1 MLSRFE
7 RMLIGRYLL
16 PGVGGRIVLLVAAI
30 GMLGVT
36 IGVASLILVMSVM
49 NGAEARL
56 VQQFASID
64 GDASVTR
71 PGEFLQDWRQLA
83 AAAQATPGVVSA
95 GPAIERDVVAS
106 VNGRTYAADLQGLP
120 PDRLATNPLVQ
131 PGQALVTGH
140 APQGD
145 GEVVIGSGLAEQLGV
160 YVGEPVSLMMVR
172 FEPDG
177 GIDTD
182 FYSFRLAGIF
192 HSDNAKYDSTRI
204 VATMPAVQ
212 RMVGAGD
219 VVSRIDVKTRDSEH
233 ADRILAPLKAK
244 LAGKATLQTWR
255 EMNKAL
261 FDALAVEHVGMF
273 IVLSLVVLVALFNI
287 MSSLV
292 MLVRSRHREIA
303 IVRTMGASRA
313 SVIRIFV
320 AVGSVIGGIGTVVGL
335 AIGLGLVFSKAPLS
349 AALGAQMAS
358 NAAPSG
364 YGIFLDMPFIIGP
377 LELVGIVVMTLVG
390 TVLATLF
397 PATRAAAV
405 DPAEVLRY
413 E

>member
-64 GDASVTR
+64 GDASITR
-71 PGEFLQDWRQLA
+71 PGAFLKDWRQIA
-83 AAAQATPGVVSA
+83 EQARATPGVVSA
-95 GPAIERDVVAS
+95 GPAIERSVVAS
-106 VNGRTYAADLQGLP
+106 VAGRTYAADLQGLP
-120 PDRLATNPLVQ
+120 PDRLASSPLVRADE
-131 PGQALVTGH
+131 ALITGH
-140 APQGD
+140 APKSD
-145 GEVVIGSGLAEQLGV
+145 GEVVIGSGLAEQLGI
-160 YVGEPVSLMMVR
+160 YVGEPISLMMVR
-172 FEPDG
+172 FGDDG
-177 GIDTD
+177 EIDTD

-192 HSDNAKYDSTRI
+192 HSDNAKYDSTRV
-204 VATMPAVQ
+204 VATMAAVQ

-219 VVSRIDVKTRDSEH
+219 VVSRIDVKTTDSKH
-233 ADRILAPLKAK
+233 ADEILAPLKAK

-292 MLVRSRHREIA
+292 MLVRSRQREIA
-303 IVRTMGASRA
+303 IVRTMGASRS
-313 SVIRIFV
+313 SVVRIFV

-335 AIGLGLVFSKAPLS
+335 AIGLGLVLSKAPLS

-358 NAAPSG
+358 NAAPTG
-364 YGIFLDMPFIIGP
+364 YGVFLDMPFIIGP
-377 LELVGIVVMTLVG
+377 LELVGIVVMTLIG

-397 PATRAAAV
+397 PANRAAAV

>member
-16 PGVGGRIVLLVAAI
+16 PGAGGRIVLLVAAI

-56 VQQFASID
+56 VRQFASID
-64 GDASVTR
+64 GDASITR
-71 PGEFLQDWRQLA
+71 PGEFLKDWRSLA
-83 AAAQATPGVVSA
+83 AQARATPGVTSA
-95 GPAIERDVVAS
+95 GPAIERNVVAS

-120 PDRLATNPLVQ
+120 PERLAESPLVTD
-131 PGQALVTGH
+131 ALVTGH
-140 APQGD
+140 APTGD
-145 GEVVIGSGLAEQLGV
+145 GEVVIGSGLAEQLGIF
-160 YVGEPVSLMMVR
+160 VGEPISLMMVR

-177 GIDTD
+177 GVKTD

-192 HSDNAKYDSTRI
+192 HTDNAKYDATRI
-204 VATMPAVQ
+204 VTTMNAVQ
-212 RMVGAGD
+212 RMVGEGD
-219 VVSRIDVKTRDSEH
+219 VVSRIDIKTRDSEH
-233 ADRILAPLKAK
+233 ADAILAPLKAK
-244 LAGKATLQTWR
+244 LAGKATVQTWR

-292 MLVRSRHREIA
+292 MLVRSRRREIA
-303 IVRTMGASRA
+303 IVRTMGASQA

-335 AIGLGLVFSKAPLS
+335 AIGLGLVLSKAPLS
-349 AALGAQMAS
+349 AALGAQLAS

-364 YGIFLDMPFIIGP
+364 YGVFLDMPFIIGP
-377 LELVGIVVMTLVG
+377 VELAGIVVMTLVG